1 MIDDDWL
8 ADKVTEL
15 VDQFGRTFAAQWQA
29 DHNGLRK
36 QALGL
41 LQRLRLTHA
50 VDGGVLVLP
59 VLARYRDVVVSV
71 RERDPQI
78 DFAVDNSAP
87 DPVDEFGPESSTN
100 GELSEVENV

>member
-1 MIDDDWL
+1 MR
-8 ADKVTEL
+8 V
-15 VDQFGRTFAAQWQA
+15 
-29 DHNGLRK
+29 LRP
-36 QALGL
+36 
-41 LQRLRLTHA
+41 HA

-71 RERDPQI
+71 RERDPHI

-87 DPVDEFGPESSTN
+87 DPVDEFGPGSSPN